1 MEDKKMEI
9 FSAIIAGLLGT
20 LVMTILMYLGPTMG
34 MPKMDIIG
42 MLGTM
47 FTTNEG
53 SARIIGTIVHFMMG
67 AIFALIY
74 AFLWNLGIGSSAW
87 YWGLIFGTVHAL
99 IAIVM
104 MPVMLR
110 MHPRPPSM
118 DFGPQ
123 MMLGLLMGHLVF
135 GLVVAI
141 SYSALV

>member
-1 MEDKKMEI
+1 MEI
-9 FSAIIAGLLGT
+9 FNAIIAGLLGT
-20 LVMTILMYLGPTMG
+20 LVMTILMYLGPAMG

-47 FTTNEG
+47 FTATEG

-74 AFLWNLGIGSSAW
+74 AFLWNLGIGSSTW
-87 YWGLIFGTVHAL
+87 YWGLIFGAVHAL

-141 SYSALV
+141 SYNALV